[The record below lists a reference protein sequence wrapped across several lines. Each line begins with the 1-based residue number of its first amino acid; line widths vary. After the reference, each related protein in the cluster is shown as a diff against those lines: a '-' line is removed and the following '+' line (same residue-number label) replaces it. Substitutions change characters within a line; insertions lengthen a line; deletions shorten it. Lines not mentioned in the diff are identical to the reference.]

1 MSNFKVQG
9 GAKAAFHP
17 SPSNARGCVYS
28 VNVRVFMSW
37 VTFT

>member
-1 MSNFKVQG
+1 MSNFKMQG
-9 GAKAAFHP
+9 GAKAPFHP
-17 SPSNARGCVYS
+17 FPSNAYGCVCS